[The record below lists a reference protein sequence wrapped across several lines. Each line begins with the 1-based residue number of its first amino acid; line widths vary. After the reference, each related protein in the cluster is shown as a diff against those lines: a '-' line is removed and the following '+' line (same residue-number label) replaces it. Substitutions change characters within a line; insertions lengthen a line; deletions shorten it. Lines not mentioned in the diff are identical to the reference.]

1 MNMSERN
8 YATKLAQSDPLG
20 FYIKLIGLGPHEKD
34 LRKVDNIYYILTGI
48 VVYRQ
53 LDHIQR
59 MKVMAEINKVR
70 EINRKLHGTLF
81 AIPPLLVAD
90 KFKFKWSLSNSELK
104 AHYESSNGVSS
115 ALSFIGLDMR
125 TFAGSAP
132 LIGGILLEISKSGV
146 KAGGKAAFNSVS
158 NSKLTAELAG
168 QAKVRTTTAV
178 KLGMFAALVT
188 VLASG
193 VRTMAMVNEEKA
205 LHELYLRG
213 MIEPK

>member
-1 MNMSERN
+1 
-8 YATKLAQSDPLG
+8 
-20 FYIKLIGLGPHEKD
+20 
-34 LRKVDNIYYILTGI
+34 
-48 VVYRQ
+48 
-53 LDHIQR
+53 
-59 MKVMAEINKVR
+59 MAEINKVR

-81 AIPPLLVAD
+81 AIPPLIVAD

-132 LIGGILLEISKSGV
+132 LIGEILLEISKSGV

>member
-1 MNMSERN
+1 
-8 YATKLAQSDPLG
+8 
-20 FYIKLIGLGPHEKD
+20 
-34 LRKVDNIYYILTGI
+34 
-48 VVYRQ
+48 
-53 LDHIQR
+53 
-59 MKVMAEINKVR
+59 
-70 EINRKLHGTLF
+70 
-81 AIPPLLVAD
+81 
-90 KFKFKWSLSNSELK
+90 
-104 AHYESSNGVSS
+104 
-115 ALSFIGLDMR
+115 MR
-125 TFAGSAP
+125 TIAGSAP

-168 QAKVRTTTAV
+168 QAKVRTTIAV
-178 KLGMFAALVT
+178 KLGMFAAIVT